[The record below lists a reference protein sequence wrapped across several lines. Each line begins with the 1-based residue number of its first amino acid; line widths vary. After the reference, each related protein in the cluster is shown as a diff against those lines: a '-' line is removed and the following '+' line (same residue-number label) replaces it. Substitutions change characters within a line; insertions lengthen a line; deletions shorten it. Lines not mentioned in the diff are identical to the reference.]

1 MVRSGNDNLQA
12 NQNVLQI
19 ASTSLFPN
27 PGGRSAVFI
36 RTEALKLSLDTES
49 LEGIGQKQTT

>member
-12 NQNVLQI
+12 DQNVLQLG
-19 ASTSLFPN
+19 STSLFPN

-36 RTEALKLSLDTES
+36 RTEALITES